1 MKFGA
6 VITCRTIPG
15 HVSAVFLQFPHF
27 LMFPVP
33 DFPTACRLWLSS
45 GLLDRCATCAMVASY
60 VLAYSIALSCVKSS
74 PCSSMRSWALTC
86 LVPMINYSIRRS
98 SNSFWSLNLH
108 LFAWFLHQVMK
119 SSVLSSAFCFRCWSW
134 YLANL
139 KLILGARCFS
149 NLDQIW
155 HLFYHCHWPTW
166 NCYRYLRLDGLSKL
180 ECMKIFVHRISL
192 SRDQ

>member
-1 MKFGA
+1 MFTACILCVVLIGWFVVLWCRVVGLLCNPAPLAAHCTPVMKFGA

-74 PCSSMRSWALTC
+74 PCSSMRS
-86 LVPMINYSIRRS
+86 
-98 SNSFWSLNLH
+98 
-108 LFAWFLHQVMK
+108 
-119 SSVLSSAFCFRCWSW
+119 
-134 YLANL
+134 
-139 KLILGARCFS
+139 
-149 NLDQIW
+149 
-155 HLFYHCHWPTW
+155 
-166 NCYRYLRLDGLSKL
+166 
-180 ECMKIFVHRISL
+180 
-192 SRDQ
+192 